1 MPQSLSF
8 VLIHVIF
15 STKNRDKLLVA
26 PVREELHAYLAT
38 VARNLGCEA
47 YRVGGVEDHV
57 HCAIRLSRTISIAEL
72 MEKLKTSSSQWLK
85 EQSPRLKKFRW
96 QRGYGCFS
104 VGPADL
110 DALCLY
116 IDNQE
121 EHHKTRTFQEEFRMF
136 LTKYGV
142 EFDEAYVWD

>member
-15 STKNRDKLLVA
+15 STKNRDRLLIR

-57 HCAIRLSRTISIAEL
+57 HLAIRLRN
-72 MEKLKTSSSQWLK
+72 WW
-85 EQSPRLKKFRW
+85 R
-96 QRGYGCFS
+96 
-104 VGPADL
+104 
-110 DALCLY
+110 
-116 IDNQE
+116 N
-121 EHHKTRTFQEEFRMF
+121 
-136 LTKYGV
+136 
-142 EFDEAYVWD
+142 